1 MMKTNAAIKALS
13 ALAQGTR
20 LDVYRLLVQRGTE
33 GLPPSAIAEKLGLP
47 NATLSFHL
55 KELSQAG
62 LVAARHDGRFIFYS
76 AHYPTVNALVAY
88 LTENC
93 CGGQD
98 CSDVCEPVDN
108 SERKSA

>member
-1 MMKTNAAIKALS
+1 MKTIDAIRALA

-20 LDVYRLLVQRGTE
+20 LEVYRLLVQQGPE

-55 KELSQAG
+55 KELSQAD

-76 AHYPTVNALVAY
+76 ARYPTMSELVAY
-88 LTENC
+88 LTDNC
-93 CGGQD
+93 CGGRD
-98 CSDVCEPVDN
+98 CSDVREPAID

>member
-1 MMKTNAAIKALS
+1 MKTNGAIKALA

-20 LDVYRLLVQRGTE
+20 LDVYRLLVQQGAE

-76 AHYPTVNALVAY
+76 AHYPTMNQLIGY

-93 CGGQD
+93 CGGQT
-98 CSDVCEPVDN
+98 CGDVCEPVN
-108 SERKSA
+108 TQERKSA